1 MIIKKMFIISRV
13 SHHDINKNTLQ
24 SQNNAKLADGLDTE
38 CKLDASKQLDA
49 YNLSNEK
56 HKCELSQGRVS
67 WFLQCAAI
75 NNHEMCQCNWV
86 YTGEMSDLL
95 CTLSTRTPHFQPK
108 MSHCSEQTAVEVR
121 QPVSPNGTDDDNNNG
136 EKQKQNKKTDFKK
149 KECMTSDL
157 PWKDDLPWK
166 GQERATIS
174 QMNTGT
180 VSKAMMGK
188 LLRDGMQHIIMS
200 LSKHIDTILKWTELW
215 MDSNYPS

>member
-1 MIIKKMFIISRV
+1 MSKVHGIQLSNPIKNLINWDLAGQANVSGTNRIAEIQLQTGFDMIIKKMFIVSRV

-56 HKCELSQGRVS
+56 HKSELSSQGRVS

-75 NNHEMCQCNWV
+75 HNHEMCQCNWV

-95 CTLSTRTPHFQPK
+95 CTPSTRTTHFQPK
-108 MSHCSEQTAVEVR
+108 MSHCSEQTAVEVW

-136 EKQKQNKKTDFKK
+136 EEKQNKTKTDFFF
-149 KECMTSDL
+149 
-157 PWKDDLPWK
+157 
-166 GQERATIS
+166 
-174 QMNTGT
+174 
-180 VSKAMMGK
+180 
-188 LLRDGMQHIIMS
+188 
-200 LSKHIDTILKWTELW
+200 
-215 MDSNYPS
+215 